1 MVEVL
6 AWCAAALSCL
16 LAAPQAIRVLRTE
29 RLEGISA
36 LTYWIVLT
44 NAAVWAAWSL
54 LTLELAPG
62 VPALVSGSAAI
73 LNTAILEW
81 TRHR

>member
-16 LAAPQAIRVLRTE
+16 LVAPQAIRVLRTE

-54 LTLELAPG
+54 LTLELAAG

-73 LNTAILEW
+73 LEW

>member
-54 LTLELAPG
+54 LTLELAAG

-73 LNTAILEW
+73 LEW

>member
-16 LAAPQAIRVLRTE
+16 LVAPQAIRVLRTE

-36 LTYWIVLT
+36 LT
-44 NAAVWAAWSL
+44 
-54 LTLELAPG
+54 
-62 VPALVSGSAAI
+62 GSS
-73 LNTAILEW
+73 
-81 TRHR
+81 